1 MTTDREIK
9 RLAQE
14 VTPHY
19 CYGTPY
25 YLNTQTD
32 RMRAKRQMP
41 ACLHIQTAD
50 GSMATSATPYF
61 TADVWTRRVQVGF
74 ADAIKFDQDPEKT
87 LDTVEALL
95 GMCRELIAKMN
106 ASGLWQP
113 VESFSYQVLYN
124 TQDGNLVWVLMDFSV
139 TEQPRCTDAV

>member
-1 MTTDREIK
+1 MNTDREIK
-9 RLAQE
+9 RLARE
-14 VTPHY
+14 ITPHY

-25 YLNTQTD
+25 YLNAHTD
-32 RMRAKRQMP
+32 RMRSKGQMP

-50 GSMATSATPYF
+50 GSMGTSATPYF

-95 GMCRELIAKMN
+95 GMCRDLVAKMN
-106 ASGLWQP
+106 ESGLWQP
-113 VESFSYQVLYN
+113 VENFSYQVLYN
-124 TQDGNLVWVLMDFSV
+124 TQDGNLVWVLMDFNV
-139 TEQPRCTDAV
+139 TERPTLCEN